1 MGDYVTM
8 TTEEL
13 LEKLIDQGI
22 RAYKKNNRSKLWG
35 RKLDRHET
43 VTIDGMDF
51 SCWKELAV
59 YYAGDCIMDNL
70 PNANVEVTL
79 DGNNSTLFV
88 EIDDSE
94 QEKLD
99 HFLTEFFNKV
109 GL

>member
-1 MGDYVTM
+1 
-8 TTEEL
+8 
-13 LEKLIDQGI
+13 
-22 RAYKKNNRSKLWG
+22 
-35 RKLDRHET
+35 
-43 VTIDGMDF
+43 
-51 SCWKELAV
+51 
-59 YYAGDCIMDNL
+59 MDNL